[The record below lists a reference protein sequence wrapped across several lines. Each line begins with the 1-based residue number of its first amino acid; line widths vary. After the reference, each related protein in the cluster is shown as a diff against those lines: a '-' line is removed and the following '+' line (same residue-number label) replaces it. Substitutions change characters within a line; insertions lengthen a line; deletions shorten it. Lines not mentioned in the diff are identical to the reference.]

1 MSKDIRKMI
10 DKVKNFKQFV
20 NENVNNKITVYIVDG
35 MYNDDIDGITGNPY
49 LQQLVTTDFNK
60 ALTYFKSVTL
70 QSTFIEI
77 KNGENTKVDNVVE
90 YVEQYS
96 NYEEGSKE
104 CFMDITLDK
113 CEINKELYRTNID
126 GWKVREYADYHCET
140 IEEKKL
146 FFDGSIGKF

>member
-1 MSKDIRKMI
+1 
-10 DKVKNFKQFV
+10 
-20 NENVNNKITVYIVDG
+20 
-35 MYNDDIDGITGNPY
+35 MYNDDIDGITENPY

-70 QSTFIEI
+70 KSKFIEI
-77 KNGENTKVDNVVE
+77 KNGEHTTVDNVAE

-96 NYEEGSKE
+96 NYEEGSEE

-126 GWKVREYADYHCET
+126 GWQVREYADYHCDT

-146 FFDGSIGKF
+146 FFDGSVGNF